1 MWKDCKTQEAME
13 HLATGGKAKPAN
25 WNTPLIMYDD
35 EYILFGGKKKTF
47 CMSPK
52 GFFADAKW
60 QIWIEPPSEKER
72 LDHIFNLMDMGYT
85 QLPIHSVDEIS
96 KWFVREKQIREEK

>member
-13 HLATGGKAKPAN
+13 HLATGGKARPDGWKDVLQVDKCGSVWVNKHP
-25 WNTPLIMYDD
+25 D
-35 EYILFGGKKKTF
+35 KF
-47 CMSPK
+47 CMAP
-52 GFFADAKW
+52 GRFLADAKW